1 MNTAGEK
8 TTNVLKRYNVQFID
22 DYAVITVTSVEGSD
36 DDMAVDNATKLMAD
50 YYGINV
56 SNWLLGEVQEIGN

>member
-8 TTNVLKRYNVQFID
+8 NTNVLKRYNVQFID

-56 SNWLLGEVQEIGN
+56 SNWLLGEVEEIGN